1 MPDLQVAVLS
11 YDDLRRQT
19 EQFLAEHHSAGTL
32 PIPIDE
38 IIEFRLGIQIVVEAC
53 LRPVC
58 GIDGLPAGDGTAIYI
73 DADVW
78 LRPSQNRCRFSLA
91 EELAHIQLHAALFS
105 ALEYTTLA
113 EYKTAVTSIDEEK
126 RGWIE
131 WQAKSW
137 AGLVLVPSAKLQE
150 SVERL
155 SVENAS
161 VEGDL
166 KDYMV
171 NIQLGEEFAVST
183 NVIERRRT
191 KENV

>member
-1 MPDLQVAVLS
+1 MPNPTVAVLS

-19 EQFLAEHHSAGTL
+19 EQFLAKHHPTGTL
-32 PIPIDE
+32 PVPIED
-38 IIEFRLGIQIVVEAC
+38 IIELRLGIQIVIEAC
-53 LRPVC
+53 LRSAC
-58 GIDGLPAGDGTAIYI
+58 GIDGLPARDGTAIHI
-73 DADVW
+73 DAHVW

-91 EELAHIQLHAALFS
+91 EELAHIQLHAGVFS

-113 EYKTAVTSIDEEK
+113 EYKTAVTSIDDDK

-137 AGLVLVPSAKLQE
+137 AGLVLVPSAKLKE
-150 SVERL
+150 SVEQL
-155 SVENAS
+155 YSENAS
-161 VEGDL
+161 AEGDL

-171 NIQLGEEFAVST
+171 NIQLAEKFEVST
-183 NVIERRRT
+183 DVIERRRV